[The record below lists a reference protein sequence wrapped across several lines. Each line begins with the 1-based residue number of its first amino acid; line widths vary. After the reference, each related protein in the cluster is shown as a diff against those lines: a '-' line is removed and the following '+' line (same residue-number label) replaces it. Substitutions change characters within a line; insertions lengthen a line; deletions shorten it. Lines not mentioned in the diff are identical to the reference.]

1 MKKLQLILALFS
13 FGVTTNVVYTN
24 PDDLI
29 NKMIHDMNLWRKQPE
44 LHPNVVKATECR
56 KAITDGTANLECQEV
71 MKYFDLCKESNTGL
85 DNYYRALVAA
95 QYDLSIEE
103 CQKYNEKMLQLHK
116 GMIDNSSSEEV
127 AVLIKAEKISDPEII
142 KLAIVVEYFLLHGN
156 NYKDYQKMVQIREEL
171 EKKMKIKPK
180 YF

>member
-13 FGVTTNVVYTN
+13 FGVTTNLVYTN
-24 PDDLI
+24 SDELI
-29 NKMIHDMNLWRKQPE
+29 NKMIRDMDSWRKQPE

-56 KAITDGTANLECQEV
+56 KAVTDGTANLEFQEV
-71 MKYFDLCKESNTGL
+71 MKYLNLCKESNTKL

-103 CQKYNEKMLQLHK
+103 CQKYNETLLQLHK
-116 GMIDNSSSEEV
+116 GMIDNSSAEEV
-127 AVLIKAEKISDPEII
+127 AVLIKAEKISDPETIE
-142 KLAIVVEYFLLHGN
+142 LAIVLKYFLLN
-156 NYKDYQKMVQIREEL
+156 NKNFDDIQKMDQIREEL